1 MKGNMF
7 TTKKAGLITK
17 LLVCILLAYTVYML
31 INMQGRICS
40 VNEEVIGLNQQ
51 VEAQIQRNA
60 ALAEAIEN
68 SSDENHKMDVAREK
82 LGLVVPGEKVFEIAD

>member
-17 LLVCILLAYTVYML
+17 LLVCILLAYTAYML
-31 INMQGRICS
+31 INMQGRIRS